1 MLKYTY
7 LLILV
12 FTSMT
17 TVALQEKDFSF
28 TSVDAEYK
36 IQYNPSGEFLQVENV
51 GGGGHQITKIF
62 DHQSLKIIVYYAG
75 SVGTRSSTDYF
86 NAVIFNPETKK
97 FIGEIL
103 YDIEGE
109 DLAKKISLRIEGK
122 KVLYT
127 NPLTEEKTEFKLK

>member
-1 MLKYTY
+1 
-7 LLILV
+7 
-12 FTSMT
+12 MT
-17 TVALQEKDFSF
+17 TLALQEKDFSF

-109 DLAKKISLRIEGK
+109 DLAKKLSLKIDGE
-122 KVLYT
+122 KVLYM
-127 NPLTEEKTEFKLK
+127 NPLTEEKVEFNLK

>member
-1 MLKYTY
+1 
-7 LLILV
+7 
-12 FTSMT
+12 MT
-17 TVALQEKDFSF
+17 AVALQEKDFSF
-28 TSVDAEYK
+28 TSVYADYK

-51 GGGGHQITKIF
+51 GGGGHQITKII

-103 YDIEGE
+103 YDIEGK
-109 DLAKKISLRIEGK
+109 DLAKKLSLKVEGK

-127 NPLTEEKTEFKLK
+127 NPLTEEKVAFDLK